1 MLRHGASVFVVSA
14 EICSNFYKKKEVLRI
29 LSYPD
34 HQEKCGETLTHVVDS
49 LVVFYTACS
58 GVLYSM
64 EWCFIQHLVVFYT
77 AWSGVLYSMEW
88 CFIQHLVVFYT
99 AWSGVLYSILV
110 FYTARSDVL
119 YCNSIMLVAFFP
131 L

>member
-64 EWCFIQHLVVFYT
+64 
-77 AWSGVLYSMEW
+77 
-88 CFIQHLVVFYT
+88 
-99 AWSGVLYSILV
+99 
-110 FYTARSDVL
+110 
-119 YCNSIMLVAFFP
+119 
-131 L
+131 